1 MPVVEICD
9 GGREMDALLG
19 LEVAL
24 RRSVVCCPHWQ
35 EVGWP
40 AVSDITHVA
49 DGTNSLVTLWR
60 P

>member
-1 MPVVEICD
+1 
-9 GGREMDALLG
+9 MDALLG

-49 DGTNSLVTLWR
+49 DGTISLVTLWR
-60 P
+60 Q